1 MTDFHSGEPLIEHPA
16 AEDVAAYL
24 SERLSPDARAAL
36 EEHLAECRECRQLV
50 TSARRLLRSH
60 RAPTRLLWVIPP
72 AAAAIL
78 AIALLARAPS
88 TSPVGD
94 EPLRSDSGASGP
106 ESALT
111 IPIVAPADGDTVA
124 ARPIVFVWRGQP
136 GGPLYRLSLTEASG
150 REVWSGETSDTTLS
164 LPAEVP
170 LDRGRT
176 YFWTVDAL
184 GADGRSLTTRT
195 KRFST
200 VP

>member
-1 MTDFHSGEPLIEHPA
+1 MTDFHSGEPLTEHPA

-24 SERLSPDARAAL
+24 SERLAPEARAAL
-36 EEHLAECRECRQLV
+36 EEHLADCRECRQLV

-60 RAPTRLLWVIPP
+60 RAPNRLRWMAPA

-78 AIALLARAPS
+78 AIVVLARSPN
-88 TSPVGD
+88 TSQVGN
-94 EPLRSDSGASGP
+94 EPLRSDSGAAGP

-111 IPIVAPADGDTVA
+111 IPVVSPPDGHIVT
-124 ARPIVFVWRGQP
+124 ARPIVFVWRSQP
-136 GGPLYRLSLTEASG
+136 GSPLYRLSLAEASG
-150 REVWSGETSDTTLS
+150 RQVWSGEATDTTLS
-164 LPAEVP
+164 VPAEVP

-195 KRFST
+195 KRFSIA
-200 VP
+200 P